1 MTQLRLAV
9 IAEDDADVRD
19 LIHLVLSQS
28 GFTVV
33 LAKDGPEAIAAVREH
48 QPLLTTLD
56 VNMPGMDGFAVAKT
70 LREFSRT
77 YLIMITS
84 LTSEV
89 DIIRGF
95 EAGADDYLV
104 KPFRPR
110 ELRARAD
117 SMLRRAA
124 YAQNESAAP
133 VRVPTAEPGLV
144 PEPEPEVSTWAAAAA
159 QELRDASGSPTPY
172 VGKRM
177 RPAEHDV
184 PPSQPAQPQYEQP
197 AQPTYQQPVQPVQ
210 QPVQQPAPQ
219 PQQPVQPVQQPVQQ
233 PPVQPVTVAASHDA
247 IAHEP
252 IAPGH
257 VLRFADLVVD
267 TTNGVAAIGG
277 RALPL
282 TQPEAEILLS
292 LLRTGRRVRS
302 KADLVLAVR
311 GQQYVTSYFVNEA
324 DKRAI
329 DGHVA
334 SLRRKLN
341 DDQPTPRYIETVKGV
356 GFRMVEA

>member
-1 MTQLRLAV
+1 MHDLRLAV
-9 IAEDDADVRD
+9 IAEDDAEVRD

-33 LAKDGPEAIAAVREH
+33 LAADGLEAIAAVREH
-48 QPLLTTLD
+48 EPLLTTLD
-56 VNMPGMDGFAVAKT
+56 VNMPGMDGFAVAKR

-124 YAQNESAAP
+124 YAESESEKASAP
-133 VRVPTAEPGLV
+133 ASGLEPA
-144 PEPEPEVSTWAAAAA
+144 PPRQPDAEPEVSSWAGQAAA
-159 QELRDASGSPTPY
+159 ELRDASGTPTPY
-172 VGKRM
+172 VGRRM
-177 RPAEHDV
+177 PPAHED
-184 PPSQPAQPQYEQP
+184 QRATPA
-197 AQPTYQQPVQPVQ
+197 QPVQPL
-210 QPVQQPAPQ
+210 PMR
-219 PQQPVQPVQQPVQQ
+219 
-233 PPVQPVTVAASHDA
+233 VAAVPTHDA
-247 IAHEP
+247 TADQSA
-252 IAPGH
+252 APDH
-257 VLRFADLVVD
+257 LLRFADLTYD
-267 TTNGVAAIGG
+267 TTTGEATVGD
-277 RALPL
+277 RALQL
-282 TQPEAEILLS
+282 SQPESEILLS

-311 GQQYVTSYFVNEA
+311 GQQYITSYFVDEA
-324 DKRAI
+324 DKEAV
-329 DGHVA
+329 DGHIA
-334 SLRRKLN
+334 ELRRKLGDG
-341 DDQPTPRYIETVKGV
+341 DDAAASRYIETVKGV
-356 GFRMVEA
+356 GFRMAQG